1 MIYFCLNKIS
11 AFTLL
16 QSNQKSINSKY
27 KMIFERET
35 RRNKL
40 GFGKKWLNRKKR
52 SRGSLGGWKNIFF
65 HISVREKAEKACP
78 PLNKHPHNP
87 PLRSPLTTIYRRMA
101 RRRRRRWWWR
111 RRRRKEKGIS
121 HLNKLT
127 TIKNMYV
134 KYWMGR
140 SIVEATNLLSRVIT
154 EERKIFFIHIAR
166 RNFFWGVEGKGKFMH
181 ISTILHHNNHISVT
195 LW

>member
-1 MIYFCLNKIS
+1 MTKQKK
-11 AFTLL
+11 AF
-16 QSNQKSINSKY
+16 
-27 KMIFERET
+27 
-35 RRNKL
+35 
-40 GFGKKWLNRKKR
+40 
-52 SRGSLGGWKNIFF
+52 SRVLGGYKNIFV
-65 HISVREKAEKACP
+65 HINVGEKAEKACP
-78 PLNKHPHNP
+78 PLNNHPHNP

-101 RRRRRRWWWR
+101 RRRRWCWR
-111 RRRRKEKGIS
+111 RKRRKEKGIS

-166 RNFFWGVEGKGKFMH
+166 RNLFWGVEGKGNLCIFRLFF
-181 ISTILHHNNHISVT
+181 IIITI
-195 LW
+195 